1 MSRPVLEIRK
11 LAVTRNGMPALDVPD
26 LSFAGGEIC
35 ALIGPNG
42 AGKTTLLLSLMGLVK
57 GAAGEV
63 LYRGERVEPGRGAA
77 ALRRRMSL
85 VFQEPLL
92 FSASVYSNI
101 ASGLRLRGM
110 ARGQVREGVER
121 AMDLLGI
128 AHLARRRAQA
138 LSGGEAQR
146 VNLARALAVEPE
158 VLLMDEPFSSLD
170 APSRETLIADL
181 ERIIRRRGIT
191 ALFATHDRGEAIR
204 LADRIVVMNR
214 GVVAQDGDP
223 NTITQY
229 PADEFVASFMGTETI
244 LAGTVTASSG
254 GVMTISVDGGAV
266 EAAGT
271 ADAGTAVT
279 FCVHPENIV
288 LSDGV
293 PGTSARNLFRGRVER
308 VVPMGLFRKV
318 YVRCGFM
325 LVAYV
330 TGQSIESMGIR
341 EGKEITASF
350 KATAVHV
357 IKAVDKK

>member
-204 LADRIVVMNR
+204 LAARIVVMNR

-229 PADEFVASFMGTETI
+229 PADEFVASFVGMKTI
-244 LAGTVTASSG
+244 LTGRVSCCGPGTIRVDL
-254 GVMTISVDGGAV
+254 GVGELEAV
-266 EAAGT
+266 GEARPGE
-271 ADAGTAVT
+271 AVR
-279 FCVHPENIV
+279 CCIRPENV
-288 LSDGV
+288 TLQL
-293 PGTSARNLFRGRVER
+293 PAAREETSARNLFPARVEKIQ
-308 VVPMGLFRKV
+308 PLGLFHRV
-318 YVRCGFM
+318 LLDCGFP
-325 LVAYV
+325 LTAYV
-330 TGQSIESMGIR
+330 TSQAVSDLNLR
-341 EGKEITASF
+341 EGAGVQAAF

-357 IKAVDKK
+357 IRHEK